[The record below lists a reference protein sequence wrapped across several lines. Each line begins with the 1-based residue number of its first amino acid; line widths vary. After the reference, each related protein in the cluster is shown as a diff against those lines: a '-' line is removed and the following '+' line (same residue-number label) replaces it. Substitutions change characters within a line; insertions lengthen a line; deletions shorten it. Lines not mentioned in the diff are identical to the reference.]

1 MKTALGNIE
10 MLLEAEIDEG
20 RALSRA
26 ERRELQVQRILE
38 AAKTC
43 FAREGFQGASMQQIC
58 AEASM
63 SPGAL
68 YRYFV
73 SKEAIIEEICAAAQ
87 RDDEIKFAVMFD
99 NPDVV
104 EGMVFGAMAHIRFVH
119 ETGACALI
127 AQFHAEATRNEA
139 VRATYCNHMTQ
150 VRTLFLDYLGAAS
163 ERGEIA
169 PLLELETLVPAL
181 MAVIQGIASNDLP
194 SNGIAL
200 DKLETIVRTV
210 LVAMLRPTGRTA
222 RPAETSS
229 TAAG

>member
-1 MKTALGNIE
+1 MKTAFGNIE
-10 MLLEAEIDEG
+10 MMLEAEAEEG

-43 FAREGFQGASMQQIC
+43 FAREGFENASMQQIC

-87 RDDEIKFAVMFD
+87 RDDEVKFAAILG
-99 NPDVV
+99 NPDVI
-104 EGMVFGAMAHIRFVH
+104 EGMVFGAMTHIRFVH
-119 ETGACALI
+119 ETGASALM
-127 AQFHAEATRNEA
+127 AQFHAEATRNET
-139 VRATYCNHMTQ
+139 VRVIYCNHMTQ
-150 VRTLFLDYLGAAS
+150 VRTLFLDYLGAAT
-163 ERGEIA
+163 ERGDIE
-169 PLLELETLVPAL
+169 PLFDLETLVPA
-181 MAVIQGIASNDLP
+181 MIAVIQGIAANDLP

-200 DKLETIVRTV
+200 DKLETIVRAV
-210 LVAMLRPTGRTA
+210 LVAMLRPTGRA
-222 RPAETSS
+222 AMPAATPRG
-229 TAAG
+229 AGN